1 MHRLGVMMVSVRSCL
16 SAGLAAGVLTAAAGS
31 VALVP
36 LSAPPLPALASPAV
50 QLRAAIAALP
60 LPAAA
65 LPSIPGPIDVG
76 SADSAGDSI
85 INGYNAIEPWVQYS
99 VELGAWAVSWLPWP
113 IGLAGA
119 QLNIAYSGI
128 QPVTEALVY
137 STAYLIDGEFDLIG
151 PTITNGI
158 QTGVDNF
165 IQGEISWIASF
176 FPPLPP
182 IQFPVFPGAAT
193 APADA
198 AGAEAPTPKP
208 AATRSTPPAE
218 PAPVESAPVESV
230 PVESV
235 ESAPVESVPV
245 ESIDSVPVETVES
258 APVDSVPVEAVP
270 VEAKIDLAAEPAAPR
285 STRPAVRNSRSAP
298 TPQPAATSDASTATE
313 APSDPAADRP
323 ANARKGGSAKA
334 GRGAR

>member
-1 MHRLGVMMVSVRSCL
+1 MMVSVRSCL

-65 LPSIPGPIDVG
+65 LPNIPDPIDVG
-76 SADSAGDSI
+76 SGDSAGDAI

-99 VELGAWAVSWLPWP
+99 VELGAWAVGWLPWP
-113 IGLAGA
+113 IGLAA
-119 QLNIAYSGI
+119 PQMIIAYSGI
-128 QPVTEALVY
+128 QPVTQALVY

-165 IQGEISWIASF
+165 IAGEISWFASF

-182 IQFPVFPGAAT
+182 IQFPVLPGAAT

-198 AGAEAPTPKP
+198 VRAEAPAPKP
-208 AATRSTPPAE
+208 AATRSTSPA
-218 PAPVESAPVESV
+218 ESAPIE
-230 PVESV
+230 
-235 ESAPVESVPV
+235 A
-245 ESIDSVPVETVES
+245 
-258 APVDSVPVEAVP
+258 VPVEAVP
-270 VEAKIDLAAEPAAPR
+270 VEAEIDLAAEAAAPR
-285 STRPAVRNSRSAP
+285 STRPAVRTPRSAP
-298 TPQPAATSDASTATE
+298 TPEPIATFDAATE
-313 APSDPAADRP
+313 AADPVAAATDAP
-323 ANARKGGSAKA
+323 ANARNAGSAKA

>member
-1 MHRLGVMMVSVRSCL
+1 MMVSVRSCL

-31 VALVP
+31 VALAP

-65 LPSIPGPIDVG
+65 LPNIPDPIDVG
-76 SADSAGDSI
+76 SADSAGDAI

-99 VELGAWAVSWLPWP
+99 VELGAWAVGWLPWP
-113 IGLAGA
+113 IGLAA
-119 QLNIAYSGI
+119 PQMIIAYSGI
-128 QPVTEALVY
+128 QPVTQALVY

-165 IQGEISWIASF
+165 IAGEISWFASF

-182 IQFPVFPGAAT
+182 IQFPVLPGAAT

-198 AGAEAPTPKP
+198 VRAETPTPRP
-208 AATRSTPPAE
+208 AATRSTPPVE
-218 PAPVESAPVESV
+218 SVLVESVESVPVESGPVESGPVESV

-235 ESAPVESVPV
+235 
-245 ESIDSVPVETVES
+245 
-258 APVDSVPVEAVP
+258 PVEA
-270 VEAKIDLAAEPAAPR
+270 EIDLAAEPAAPR
-285 STRPAVRNSRSAP
+285 STRPAVRTPRSAP
-298 TPQPAATSDASTATE
+298 TPEPIATFDASTATE
-313 APSDPAADRP
+313 ATSDPAADRP
-323 ANARKGGSAKA
+323 ANARKGSSAKA
-334 GRGAR
+334 GRGTR

>member
-176 FPPLPP
+176 TVSLP
-182 IQFPVFPGAAT
+182 I
-193 APADA
+193 
-198 AGAEAPTPKP
+198 
-208 AATRSTPPAE
+208 S
-218 PAPVESAPVESV
+218 
-230 PVESV
+230 
-235 ESAPVESVPV
+235 
-245 ESIDSVPVETVES
+245 
-258 APVDSVPVEAVP
+258 
-270 VEAKIDLAAEPAAPR
+270 
-285 STRPAVRNSRSAP
+285 
-298 TPQPAATSDASTATE
+298 
-313 APSDPAADRP
+313 
-323 ANARKGGSAKA
+323 
-334 GRGAR
+334 

>member
-65 LPSIPGPIDVG
+65 LPSIPDPIDVG
-76 SADSAGDSI
+76 SGDSAGDAI

-99 VELGAWAVSWLPWP
+99 VELGAWAVGWLPWP
-113 IGLAGA
+113 IGLAA
-119 QLNIAYSGI
+119 PQMIIAYSGI
-128 QPVTEALVY
+128 QPVTQALVY

-165 IQGEISWIASF
+165 IAGEVSWFASF

-182 IQFPVFPGAAT
+182 IQFPVLPGAAT

-198 AGAEAPTPKP
+198 VRAEAPAPKP

-235 ESAPVESVPV
+235 PVEAAPVES
-245 ESIDSVPVETVES
+245 E
-258 APVDSVPVEAVP
+258 
-270 VEAKIDLAAEPAAPR
+270 IDLAAEPAAPR
-285 STRPAVRNSRSAP
+285 STRPAVRTPRSAN
-298 TPQPAATSDASTATE
+298 TPEPIATFDASTATE

-323 ANARKGGSAKA
+323 ANARKAGSAKA

>member
-1 MHRLGVMMVSVRSCL
+1 VHRLGVMMVSVRSYL
-16 SAGLAAGVLTAAAGS
+16 SAGLAAGLLTAAAGS
-31 VALVP
+31 VALAPVN
-36 LSAPPLPALASPAV
+36 APPLPALASPAV

-65 LPSIPGPIDVG
+65 LPSIPDPIDVG
-76 SADSAGDSI
+76 SAGSAGDVI

-99 VELGAWAVSWLPWP
+99 VELGAWAIGWLPWP
-113 IGLAGA
+113 IGLAA
-119 QLNIAYSGI
+119 PQMNIAYSGI
-128 QPVTEALVY
+128 EPVTQALVY

-165 IQGEISWIASF
+165 IQGEISWFASF

-182 IQFPVFPGAAT
+182 IQFPVLPGAAT

-198 AGAEAPTPKP
+198 GRTEAPAPKA

-218 PAPVESAPVESV
+218 PAPVDSVPVESVPVEPVESV

-235 ESAPVESVPV
+235 PVEPVESVPV
-245 ESIDSVPVETVES
+245 ESVQSMIVES
-258 APVDSVPVEAVP
+258 VQA
-270 VEAKIDLAAEPAAPR
+270 EAKIDLAAEPAAPTTR
-285 STRPAVRNSRSAP
+285 STGRTPRSAP
-298 TPQPAATSDASTATE
+298 TPDPAAMFDAATATE
-313 APSDPAADRP
+313 APSDPAAESP
-323 ANARKGGSAKA
+323 ANTRRGGGAKA
-334 GRGAR
+334 ARGAR

>member
-1 MHRLGVMMVSVRSCL
+1 MMVSVRSCL

-31 VALVP
+31 VALAP

-65 LPSIPGPIDVG
+65 LPSIPDPIDVG
-76 SADSAGDSI
+76 PADSAGDAI

-99 VELGAWAVSWLPWP
+99 VELGAWAVGWLPWP
-113 IGLAGA
+113 IGLAA
-119 QLNIAYSGI
+119 PQMIIAYSGI
-128 QPVTEALVY
+128 QPVTQALAY

-165 IQGEISWIASF
+165 IAGEISWFASF

-182 IQFPVFPGAAT
+182 IQFPVLPGAAT

-198 AGAEAPTPKP
+198 VRAEAPAPKP
-208 AATRSTPPAE
+208 AATRSTPPI
-218 PAPVESAPVESV
+218 ESV

-235 ESAPVESVPV
+235 ESGPVESGPV
-245 ESIDSVPVETVES
+245 EPR
-258 APVDSVPVEAVP
+258 
-270 VEAKIDLAAEPAAPR
+270 IDLVAEPAAPR
-285 STRPAVRNSRSAP
+285 STRPAVRTPRSAP
-298 TPQPAATSDASTATE
+298 TPEPIATFDASTATE
-313 APSDPAADRP
+313 TPSDPAADRP
-323 ANARKGGSAKA
+323 ANARKGSSAKA

>member
-1 MHRLGVMMVSVRSCL
+1 MMVSVRSCL

-65 LPSIPGPIDVG
+65 LPNIPDPIDVG
-76 SADSAGDSI
+76 SGDSAGDAI

-99 VELGAWAVSWLPWP
+99 VELGAWAVGWLPWP
-113 IGLAGA
+113 IGLAA
-119 QLNIAYSGI
+119 PQMIIAYSGI
-128 QPVTEALVY
+128 QPVTQALVY

-158 QTGVDNF
+158 QTGVDNV
-165 IQGEISWIASF
+165 IAGEISWFASF

-182 IQFPVFPGAAT
+182 IQFPVLPGAAT

-198 AGAEAPTPKP
+198 VGAEAPAPKP

-218 PAPVESAPVESV
+218 PAPIESEAVESVESV
-230 PVESV
+230 PVE
-235 ESAPVESVPV
+235 
-245 ESIDSVPVETVES
+245 
-258 APVDSVPVEAVP
+258 SVPVEAVP
-270 VEAKIDLAAEPAAPR
+270 VEAVPVESVPVEAEIDLAAEAAAPR
-285 STRPAVRNSRSAP
+285 STRPAVRTPRSAP
-298 TPQPAATSDASTATE
+298 TPEPIATFDAATE
-313 APSDPAADRP
+313 AADPVAAATDAP
-323 ANARKGGSAKA
+323 ANARNAGSAKA

>member
-1 MHRLGVMMVSVRSCL
+1 MMVSVRSCL

-31 VALVP
+31 VALAP

-65 LPSIPGPIDVG
+65 LPSIPDPIDVG
-76 SADSAGDSI
+76 PADSAGDAI

-99 VELGAWAVSWLPWP
+99 VELGAWAVGWLPWP
-113 IGLAGA
+113 IGLAA
-119 QLNIAYSGI
+119 PQMIIAYSGI
-128 QPVTEALVY
+128 QPVTQALAY

-165 IQGEISWIASF
+165 IAGEISWFASF

-182 IQFPVFPGAAT
+182 IQFPVLPGAAT

-198 AGAEAPTPKP
+198 VRAEAPAPKP
-208 AATRSTPPAE
+208 AATRSTPPI
-218 PAPVESAPVESV
+218 ESVPVESV
-230 PVESV
+230 PVESG
-235 ESAPVESVPV
+235 PVESG
-245 ESIDSVPVETVES
+245 
-258 APVDSVPVEAVP
+258 PVEA
-270 VEAKIDLAAEPAAPR
+270 EIELAAEPAAPR
-285 STRPAVRNSRSAP
+285 STRPAVRTPRSAP
-298 TPQPAATSDASTATE
+298 TPEPIATFDASTATE
-313 APSDPAADRP
+313 TPSDPAADRP
-323 ANARKGGSAKA
+323 ANARKGSSAKA

>member
-1 MHRLGVMMVSVRSCL
+1 MMVSVRSCL

-65 LPSIPGPIDVG
+65 LPNIPDPIDVG
-76 SADSAGDSI
+76 SGDSAGDAI

-99 VELGAWAVSWLPWP
+99 VELGAWAVGWLPWP
-113 IGLAGA
+113 IGLAA
-119 QLNIAYSGI
+119 PQMIIAYSGI
-128 QPVTEALVY
+128 QPVTQALVY

-158 QTGVDNF
+158 QTGVDNV
-165 IQGEISWIASF
+165 IAGEISWFASF

-182 IQFPVFPGAAT
+182 IQFPVLPGAAT

-198 AGAEAPTPKP
+198 VGAEAPAPKP

-218 PAPVESAPVESV
+218 PAPIESEAVESVEAVPVESV
-230 PVESV
+230 PVE
-235 ESAPVESVPV
+235 
-245 ESIDSVPVETVES
+245 
-258 APVDSVPVEAVP
+258 SVPVEAVP
-270 VEAKIDLAAEPAAPR
+270 VEAVPVESVPVEAEIDLAAEAAAPR
-285 STRPAVRNSRSAP
+285 STRPAVRTPRSAP
-298 TPQPAATSDASTATE
+298 TPEPIATFDAATE
-313 APSDPAADRP
+313 AADPVAAATDAP
-323 ANARKGGSAKA
+323 ANARNAGSAKA

>member
-1 MHRLGVMMVSVRSCL
+1 
-16 SAGLAAGVLTAAAGS
+16 VLTAAAGS
-31 VALVP
+31 VALAP

-65 LPSIPGPIDVG
+65 LPSIPDPIDVG
-76 SADSAGDSI
+76 PADSAGDAI

-99 VELGAWAVSWLPWP
+99 VELGAWAVGWLPWP
-113 IGLAGA
+113 IGLAA
-119 QLNIAYSGI
+119 PQMIIAYSGI
-128 QPVTEALVY
+128 QPVTQALVY

-165 IQGEISWIASF
+165 IAGEVSWFASF

-182 IQFPVFPGAAT
+182 IQFPVLPGAAT

-198 AGAEAPTPKP
+198 VRAEAPAPKP
-208 AATRSTPPAE
+208 AATRPTPPIE
-218 PAPVESAPVESV
+218 SVPVESGPVESV
-230 PVESV
+230 PVESG
-235 ESAPVESVPV
+235 
-245 ESIDSVPVETVES
+245 
-258 APVDSVPVEAVP
+258 PVEA
-270 VEAKIDLAAEPAAPR
+270 EIELAAEPAAPR
-285 STRPAVRNSRSAP
+285 STRPAVRTPRSAP
-298 TPQPAATSDASTATE
+298 TPEPIATFDASTATE
-313 APSDPAADRP
+313 TPSDPAADRP
-323 ANARKGGSAKA
+323 ANARKGSSAKA

>member
-1 MHRLGVMMVSVRSCL
+1 MMVSVRSCL

-65 LPSIPGPIDVG
+65 LPNIPDPIDVG
-76 SADSAGDSI
+76 SGDSAGDAI

-99 VELGAWAVSWLPWP
+99 VELGAWAVGWLPWP
-113 IGLAGA
+113 IGLAA
-119 QLNIAYSGI
+119 PQVIIAYSGI
-128 QPVTEALVY
+128 QPVTQALVY

-158 QTGVDNF
+158 QTGVDNV
-165 IQGEISWIASF
+165 IAGEISWFASF

-182 IQFPVFPGAAT
+182 IQFPVLPGAAT

-198 AGAEAPTPKP
+198 VRTEAPAPKP

-218 PAPVESAPVESV
+218 PAPIESEAVESVEAVPVESV
-230 PVESV
+230 PVE
-235 ESAPVESVPV
+235 
-245 ESIDSVPVETVES
+245 
-258 APVDSVPVEAVP
+258 SVPVEAVP
-270 VEAKIDLAAEPAAPR
+270 VEAVPVEAVPVESEPVEAEIDLAAEAAAPR
-285 STRPAVRNSRSAP
+285 STRPAVRTPRSAP
-298 TPQPAATSDASTATE
+298 TPEPIATFDAATE
-313 APSDPAADRP
+313 AADPVAAATDAP
-323 ANARKGGSAKA
+323 ANARNAGSAKA

>member
-1 MHRLGVMMVSVRSCL
+1 MMVSVRSCL

-65 LPSIPGPIDVG
+65 LPNIPDPIDVG
-76 SADSAGDSI
+76 SGDSAGDAI

-99 VELGAWAVSWLPWP
+99 VELGAWAVGWLPWP
-113 IGLAGA
+113 IGLAA
-119 QLNIAYSGI
+119 PQMIIAYSGI
-128 QPVTEALVY
+128 QPVTQALVY

-158 QTGVDNF
+158 QTGVDNV
-165 IQGEISWIASF
+165 IAGEISWFASF

-182 IQFPVFPGAAT
+182 IQFPVLPGAAT

-198 AGAEAPTPKP
+198 VRAEAPAPKP
-208 AATRSTPPAE
+208 AATRSTS
-218 PAPVESAPVESV
+218 PVEA
-230 PVESV
+230 
-235 ESAPVESVPV
+235 
-245 ESIDSVPVETVES
+245 
-258 APVDSVPVEAVP
+258 VPVEAVP
-270 VEAKIDLAAEPAAPR
+270 VESEPVEAEIDLAAEAAAPR
-285 STRPAVRNSRSAP
+285 STRPAVRTPRSAP
-298 TPQPAATSDASTATE
+298 TPEPIATFDAATE
-313 APSDPAADRP
+313 AADPVAAATDAP
-323 ANARKGGSAKA
+323 ANARNAGSAKA

>member
-1 MHRLGVMMVSVRSCL
+1 MMVSVRSCL

-65 LPSIPGPIDVG
+65 LPNIPDPIDVG
-76 SADSAGDSI
+76 SGDSAGDAI

-99 VELGAWAVSWLPWP
+99 VELGAWAVGWLPWP
-113 IGLAGA
+113 IGLAA
-119 QLNIAYSGI
+119 PQMIIAYSGI
-128 QPVTEALVY
+128 QPVTQALVY

-158 QTGVDNF
+158 QTGVDNV
-165 IQGEISWIASF
+165 IAGEISWFASF

-182 IQFPVFPGAAT
+182 IQFPVLPGAAT

-198 AGAEAPTPKP
+198 VRAEAPAPKP
-208 AATRSTPPAE
+208 AATRSTSPAE
-218 PAPVESAPVESV
+218 SAPIEAVPVESAPVES
-230 PVESV
+230 E
-235 ESAPVESVPV
+235 
-245 ESIDSVPVETVES
+245 
-258 APVDSVPVEAVP
+258 
-270 VEAKIDLAAEPAAPR
+270 IDLAAEPAAPR
-285 STRPAVRNSRSAP
+285 STRPAIRAPRSAN
-298 TPQPAATSDASTATE
+298 TPEPIATFDASTATE

-323 ANARKGGSAKA
+323 ANARKAGSAKA

>member
-1 MHRLGVMMVSVRSCL
+1 MMVSVRSCL

-65 LPSIPGPIDVG
+65 AAALPNIPDPIDVG
-76 SADSAGDSI
+76 SADSTGDSI

-99 VELGAWAVSWLPWP
+99 VELGAWAVGWLPWP
-113 IGLAGA
+113 IGLAA
-119 QLNIAYSGI
+119 PQMIIAYSGI
-128 QPVTEALVY
+128 QPVTQALVY

-158 QTGVDNF
+158 QTGVDNV
-165 IQGEISWIASF
+165 IAGEISWFASF

-182 IQFPVFPGAAT
+182 IQFPVLPGAAT

-198 AGAEAPTPKP
+198 VRAEAPAPEP

-218 PAPVESAPVESV
+218 PAPVEAAPVESVESVPVESV

-235 ESAPVESVPV
+235 PVES
-245 ESIDSVPVETVES
+245 E
-258 APVDSVPVEAVP
+258 PVEA
-270 VEAKIDLAAEPAAPR
+270 EIDLAAEAAAPR
-285 STRPAVRNSRSAP
+285 STRPAVRTPRSAP
-298 TPQPAATSDASTATE
+298 TPEPIATFDAATE
-313 APSDPAADRP
+313 AADPVAAATDAP
-323 ANARKGGSAKA
+323 ANARNAGSAKA

>member
-65 LPSIPGPIDVG
+65 LPNIPDPIDVG
-76 SADSAGDSI
+76 SADSAGDAI

-99 VELGAWAVSWLPWP
+99 VELGAWAVGWLPWP
-113 IGLAGA
+113 IGLAA
-119 QLNIAYSGI
+119 PQMIIAYSGI
-128 QPVTEALVY
+128 QPVTQALVY

-158 QTGVDNF
+158 QTGVDNV
-165 IQGEISWIASF
+165 IAGEISWFASF

-182 IQFPVFPGAAT
+182 IQFPVLPGAAT

-198 AGAEAPTPKP
+198 VGAEAPAPKP

-218 PAPVESAPVESV
+218 PAPIESEAVESVEAVPVESV
-230 PVESV
+230 PVE
-235 ESAPVESVPV
+235 
-245 ESIDSVPVETVES
+245 
-258 APVDSVPVEAVP
+258 SVPVEAVP
-270 VEAKIDLAAEPAAPR
+270 VEAVPVESVPVEAEIDLAAEAAAPR
-285 STRPAVRNSRSAP
+285 STRPAVRTPRSAP
-298 TPQPAATSDASTATE
+298 TPEPIATFDAATE
-313 APSDPAADRP
+313 AADPVAAATDAP
-323 ANARKGGSAKA
+323 ANARNAGSAKA

>member
-65 LPSIPGPIDVG
+65 LPNIPDPIDVG
-76 SADSAGDSI
+76 SGDSAGDAI

-99 VELGAWAVSWLPWP
+99 VELGAWAVGWLPWP
-113 IGLAGA
+113 IGLAA
-119 QLNIAYSGI
+119 PQMIIAYSGI
-128 QPVTEALVY
+128 QPVTQALVY

-158 QTGVDNF
+158 QTGVDNV
-165 IQGEISWIASF
+165 IAGEISWFASF

-182 IQFPVFPGAAT
+182 IQFPVLPGAAT

-198 AGAEAPTPKP
+198 VRAEAPAPKP

-218 PAPVESAPVESV
+218 PAPIESEAVESVESV
-230 PVESV
+230 PVEA
-235 ESAPVESVPV
+235 E
-245 ESIDSVPVETVES
+245 
-258 APVDSVPVEAVP
+258 
-270 VEAKIDLAAEPAAPR
+270 IDLAAEAAAPR
-285 STRPAVRNSRSAP
+285 STRPAVRTPRSAP
-298 TPQPAATSDASTATE
+298 TPEPIATFDAATE
-313 APSDPAADRP
+313 AADPVAAATDAP
-323 ANARKGGSAKA
+323 ANARNAGSAKA

>member
-65 LPSIPGPIDVG
+65 LPNIPDPIDVG
-76 SADSAGDSI
+76 SGDSAGDAI

-99 VELGAWAVSWLPWP
+99 VELGAWAVGWLPWP
-113 IGLAGA
+113 IGLAA
-119 QLNIAYSGI
+119 PQMIIAYSGI
-128 QPVTEALVY
+128 QPVTQALVY

-158 QTGVDNF
+158 QTGVDNV
-165 IQGEISWIASF
+165 IAGEISWFASF

-182 IQFPVFPGAAT
+182 IQFPVLPGAAT

-198 AGAEAPTPKP
+198 VGAEAPAPKP

-218 PAPVESAPVESV
+218 PAPIESEAVESVEAVPVESV
-230 PVESV
+230 PVE
-235 ESAPVESVPV
+235 
-245 ESIDSVPVETVES
+245 
-258 APVDSVPVEAVP
+258 SVPVEAVP
-270 VEAKIDLAAEPAAPR
+270 VEAVPVESVPVEAEIDLAAEAAAPR
-285 STRPAVRNSRSAP
+285 STRPAVRTPRSAP
-298 TPQPAATSDASTATE
+298 TPEPIATFDAATE
-313 APSDPAADRP
+313 AADPVAAATDAP
-323 ANARKGGSAKA
+323 ANARNAGSAKA

>member
-99 VELGAWAVSWLPWP
+99 VELGAWAVGWLPWP
-113 IGLAGA
+113 IGLAA
-119 QLNIAYSGI
+119 PQMIIAYSGI
-128 QPVTEALVY
+128 QPVTQALVY

-158 QTGVDNF
+158 QTGVDNV
-165 IQGEISWIASF
+165 IAGEISWFAGF

-182 IQFPVFPGAAT
+182 IQFPVLPGAAT

-198 AGAEAPTPKP
+198 VRAEAAAPKP

-218 PAPVESAPVESV
+218 PAPVEAAPVESVESVPVESVPAEAVPVESV

-235 ESAPVESVPV
+235 
-245 ESIDSVPVETVES
+245 
-258 APVDSVPVEAVP
+258 PVEA
-270 VEAKIDLAAEPAAPR
+270 EIDLAAEPAAPR
-285 STRPAVRNSRSAP
+285 STRPAVRTPRSAP
-298 TPQPAATSDASTATE
+298 TPEPIATFDAATA
-313 APSDPAADRP
+313 AADPVAAATDAP
-323 ANARKGGSAKA
+323 ANARKAGSAKA

>member
-1 MHRLGVMMVSVRSCL
+1 MMVSVRSCL

-65 LPSIPGPIDVG
+65 LPNIPDPIDVG
-76 SADSAGDSI
+76 SGDSAGDAI

-99 VELGAWAVSWLPWP
+99 VELGAWAVGWLPWP
-113 IGLAGA
+113 IGLAA
-119 QLNIAYSGI
+119 PQMIIAYSGI
-128 QPVTEALVY
+128 QPVTQALVY

-158 QTGVDNF
+158 QTGVDNV
-165 IQGEISWIASF
+165 IAGEISWFASF

-182 IQFPVFPGAAT
+182 IQFPVLPGAAT

-198 AGAEAPTPKP
+198 VGAEAPAPKL

-218 PAPVESAPVESV
+218 PAPIESEAVESVEAVPVESV
-230 PVESV
+230 PVEA
-235 ESAPVESVPV
+235 E
-245 ESIDSVPVETVES
+245 
-258 APVDSVPVEAVP
+258 
-270 VEAKIDLAAEPAAPR
+270 IDLAAEAAAPR
-285 STRPAVRNSRSAP
+285 STRPAVRTPRSAP
-298 TPQPAATSDASTATE
+298 TPEPIATFDASTATE

-323 ANARKGGSAKA
+323 ANARKAGSAKA
-334 GRGAR
+334 GRRAR

>member
-1 MHRLGVMMVSVRSCL
+1 MMVSVRSCL

-198 AGAEAPTPKP
+198 ARAEAPAPKP

-218 PAPVESAPVESV
+218 PAPVESAPVEPVESAPVESAPVEPVESV
-230 PVESV
+230 PVEL
-235 ESAPVESVPV
+235 APVESVPV
-245 ESIDSVPVETVES
+245 ETVES
-258 APVDSVPVEAVP
+258 VP

-298 TPQPAATSDASTATE
+298 TPEPAATSDASTATE

-323 ANARKGGSAKA
+323 ANARKGSSAKA

>member
-1 MHRLGVMMVSVRSCL
+1 MMVSVRSCL

-65 LPSIPGPIDVG
+65 LPNIPDPIDVG
-76 SADSAGDSI
+76 SADSAGDAI

-99 VELGAWAVSWLPWP
+99 VELGAWAVGWLPWP
-113 IGLAGA
+113 IGLAA
-119 QLNIAYSGI
+119 PQMIIAYSGI
-128 QPVTEALVY
+128 QPVTQALVY

-165 IQGEISWIASF
+165 IAGEISWFASF

-182 IQFPVFPGAAT
+182 IQFPVLPGAAT

-198 AGAEAPTPKP
+198 VGAEAPAPKP

-218 PAPVESAPVESV
+218 PAPIESEAVESVEAVPVESV
-230 PVESV
+230 PVE
-235 ESAPVESVPV
+235 
-245 ESIDSVPVETVES
+245 
-258 APVDSVPVEAVP
+258 SVPVEAVP
-270 VEAKIDLAAEPAAPR
+270 VEAVPVEAVPVESEPVEAEIDLAAEAAAPR
-285 STRPAVRNSRSAP
+285 STRPAVRTPRSAP
-298 TPQPAATSDASTATE
+298 TPEPIATFDAATE
-313 APSDPAADRP
+313 AADPVAAATDAP
-323 ANARKGGSAKA
+323 ANARNAGSAKA

>member
-1 MHRLGVMMVSVRSCL
+1 MMVSVRSCL

-65 LPSIPGPIDVG
+65 LPNIPDPIDVG
-76 SADSAGDSI
+76 SGDSAGDAI

-99 VELGAWAVSWLPWP
+99 VELGAWAVGWLPWP
-113 IGLAGA
+113 IGLAA
-119 QLNIAYSGI
+119 PQMIIAYSGI
-128 QPVTEALVY
+128 QPVTQALVY

-158 QTGVDNF
+158 QTGVDNV
-165 IQGEISWIASF
+165 IAGEISWFASF

-182 IQFPVFPGAAT
+182 IQFPVLPGAAT

-198 AGAEAPTPKP
+198 VRAEAPAPKP
-208 AATRSTPPAE
+208 AATRSTSPA
-218 PAPVESAPVESV
+218 ESAPIEAVPGESV
-230 PVESV
+230 PVEA
-235 ESAPVESVPV
+235 E
-245 ESIDSVPVETVES
+245 
-258 APVDSVPVEAVP
+258 
-270 VEAKIDLAAEPAAPR
+270 IDLAAEAAAPR
-285 STRPAVRNSRSAP
+285 STRPAVRTPRSAP
-298 TPQPAATSDASTATE
+298 TPEPIATFDAATE
-313 APSDPAADRP
+313 AADPVAAATDAP
-323 ANARKGGSAKA
+323 ANARNAGSAKA

>member
-1 MHRLGVMMVSVRSCL
+1 MMVSVRSCL

-65 LPSIPGPIDVG
+65 LPNIPDPIDVG
-76 SADSAGDSI
+76 SGDSAGDAI

-99 VELGAWAVSWLPWP
+99 VELGAWAVGWLPWP
-113 IGLAGA
+113 IGLAA
-119 QLNIAYSGI
+119 PQMIIAYSGI
-128 QPVTEALVY
+128 QPVTQALVY

-158 QTGVDNF
+158 QTGVDNV
-165 IQGEISWIASF
+165 IAGEISWFASF

-182 IQFPVFPGAAT
+182 IQFPVLPGAAT

-198 AGAEAPTPKP
+198 VRAEAPAPKP
-208 AATRSTPPAE
+208 AATRSTSPAE
-218 PAPVESAPVESV
+218 SAPIEAVPVESV
-230 PVESV
+230 PVEA
-235 ESAPVESVPV
+235 E
-245 ESIDSVPVETVES
+245 
-258 APVDSVPVEAVP
+258 
-270 VEAKIDLAAEPAAPR
+270 IDLAAEAAAPR
-285 STRPAVRNSRSAP
+285 STRPAVRTPRSAP
-298 TPQPAATSDASTATE
+298 TPEPIATFDAATE
-313 APSDPAADRP
+313 AADPVAAATDAP
-323 ANARKGGSAKA
+323 ANARNAGSAKA

>member
-65 LPSIPGPIDVG
+65 LPNIPDPIDVG
-76 SADSAGDSI
+76 SADSAGDAI

-99 VELGAWAVSWLPWP
+99 VELGAWAVGWLPWP
-113 IGLAGA
+113 IGLAA
-119 QLNIAYSGI
+119 PQMIIAYSGI
-128 QPVTEALVY
+128 QPVTQALVY

-158 QTGVDNF
+158 QTGVDNV
-165 IQGEISWIASF
+165 IAGEISWFASF

-182 IQFPVFPGAAT
+182 IQFPVLPGAAT

-198 AGAEAPTPKP
+198 VRAEAPAPKP

-218 PAPVESAPVESV
+218 PAPIESEAVESVEAVPVESV
-230 PVESV
+230 PVEA
-235 ESAPVESVPV
+235 E
-245 ESIDSVPVETVES
+245 
-258 APVDSVPVEAVP
+258 
-270 VEAKIDLAAEPAAPR
+270 IDLAAEAAAPR
-285 STRPAVRNSRSAP
+285 STRPAVRTPRSAP
-298 TPQPAATSDASTATE
+298 TPEPIATFDAATE
-313 APSDPAADRP
+313 AADPVAAATDAP
-323 ANARKGGSAKA
+323 ANARNAGSAKA

>member
-1 MHRLGVMMVSVRSCL
+1 MMVSVRSCL

-65 LPSIPGPIDVG
+65 LPNIPDPIDVG
-76 SADSAGDSI
+76 SGDSAGDAI

-99 VELGAWAVSWLPWP
+99 VELGAWAVGWLPWP
-113 IGLAGA
+113 IGLAA
-119 QLNIAYSGI
+119 PQMIIAYSGI
-128 QPVTEALVY
+128 QPVTQALVY

-158 QTGVDNF
+158 QTGVDNV
-165 IQGEISWIASF
+165 IAGEISWFASF

-182 IQFPVFPGAAT
+182 IQFPVLPGAAT

-198 AGAEAPTPKP
+198 VGAEAPAPKP

-218 PAPVESAPVESV
+218 PAPIESEAVESVEAVPVESV
-230 PVESV
+230 PVEA
-235 ESAPVESVPV
+235 E
-245 ESIDSVPVETVES
+245 
-258 APVDSVPVEAVP
+258 
-270 VEAKIDLAAEPAAPR
+270 IDLAAEAAAPR
-285 STRPAVRNSRSAP
+285 STRPAVRTPRSAP
-298 TPQPAATSDASTATE
+298 TPEPIATFDAATE
-313 APSDPAADRP
+313 AADPVAAATDAP
-323 ANARKGGSAKA
+323 ANARNAGSAKA

>member
-65 LPSIPGPIDVG
+65 LPNIPDPIDVG
-76 SADSAGDSI
+76 SGDSAGDAI

-99 VELGAWAVSWLPWP
+99 VELGAWAVGWLPWP
-113 IGLAGA
+113 IGLAA
-119 QLNIAYSGI
+119 PQMIIAYSGI
-128 QPVTEALVY
+128 QPVTQALVY

-165 IQGEISWIASF
+165 IAGEISWFASF

-182 IQFPVFPGAAT
+182 IQFPVLPGAAT

-198 AGAEAPTPKP
+198 VRAEAPAPKP

-218 PAPVESAPVESV
+218 PAPIESEAVESVEAVPVESV
-230 PVESV
+230 PVEA
-235 ESAPVESVPV
+235 E
-245 ESIDSVPVETVES
+245 
-258 APVDSVPVEAVP
+258 
-270 VEAKIDLAAEPAAPR
+270 IDLAAEAAAPR
-285 STRPAVRNSRSAP
+285 STRPAVRTPRSAP
-298 TPQPAATSDASTATE
+298 TPEPIATFDAATE
-313 APSDPAADRP
+313 AADPVAAATDAP
-323 ANARKGGSAKA
+323 ANARNAGSAKA